1 MTGHSHT
8 TTLITAKGGGV
19 GQIDP
24 N

>member
-1 MTGHSHT
+1 MLKLDGKTL
-8 TTLITAKGGGV
+8 LITAKGGGV

>member
-1 MTGHSHT
+1 MTGHSHMI
-8 TTLITAKGGGV
+8 TLITAKGGGV